1 MIPPAAMPDVEAWP
15 LPDEPYVP
23 SVTPRPV
30 TGRVF
35 EISEAA
41 PKVTD
46 PGRWFEHEAWLTG
59 FRLYRHGYFWET
71 HEVWEPV
78 WIGARPNSAERVMV
92 QGLIQV
98 ANACLKLRMGRR
110 RAAVRLMGIAE
121 RCLDEAAIGGA
132 DRLMGLDLDAARA
145 ATTRFAADLG
155 AAAVDDAPLDARP
168 GYDTMIAYRRENVN
182 YNA

>member
-1 MIPPAAMPDVEAWP
+1 MSPAAMPDVEAWP

-23 SVTPRPV
+23 SLTPRPEA
-30 TGRVF
+30 GRVF

-41 PKVTD
+41 PETTD
-46 PGRWFEHEAWLTG
+46 PERWFEHEAWLSG

-78 WIGARPNSAERVMV
+78 WIGARPNSAERAMV

-98 ANACLKLRMGRR
+98 ANACLKLKMGRP
-110 RAAVRLMGIAE
+110 RAAVRLVAIAG
-121 RCLDEAAIGGA
+121 RCLDEAAIGSQSVV
-132 DRLMGLDLDAARA
+132 MGLDLAAART
-145 ATTRFAADLG
+145 ATGAFAADLCG
-155 AAAVDDAPLDARP
+155 TAGEADLERRP
-168 GYDTMIAYRRENVN
+168 AYHAMIAYQCPNMH